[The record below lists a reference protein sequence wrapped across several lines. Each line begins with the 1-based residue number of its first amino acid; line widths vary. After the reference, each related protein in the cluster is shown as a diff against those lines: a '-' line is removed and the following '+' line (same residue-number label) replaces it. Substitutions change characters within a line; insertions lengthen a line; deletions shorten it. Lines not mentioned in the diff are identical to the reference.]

1 MLTGR
6 AQVAGLVA
14 VRRGSGRQEPVMG
27 LWERVDGLLTL
38 VLGVALE
45 KADGEWSVLLAYL

>member
-1 MLTGR
+1 
-6 AQVAGLVA
+6 
-14 VRRGSGRQEPVMG
+14 MG

-45 KADGEWSVLLAYL
+45 KAGGEWSALLAYLLAGNGW